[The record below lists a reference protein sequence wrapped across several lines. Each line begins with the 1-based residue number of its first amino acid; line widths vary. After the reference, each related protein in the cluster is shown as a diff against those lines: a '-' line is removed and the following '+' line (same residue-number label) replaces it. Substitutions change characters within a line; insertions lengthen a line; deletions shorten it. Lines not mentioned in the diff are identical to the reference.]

1 MTVYKT
7 RSRMISIRLSDEE
20 YTGLKRLCVVRG
32 ARSVS
37 DLARAA
43 MSTMLVDGEAAIVP
57 RVEEMRLELAALN
70 RKVDQISAA
79 LSCFRSNA

>member
-1 MTVYKT
+1 MTVMKP

-37 DLARAA
+37 DMARLA
-43 MSTMLVDGEAAIVP
+43 MSRLLGDQDHLRHHVDA
-57 RVEEMRLELAALN
+57 MRLEIAALN
-70 RKVDQISAA
+70 RKIDEISAT
-79 LSCFRSNA
+79 LTYIRTNP